1 MGTADTA
8 MGIADTAMGTADM
21 GKFSREFCA
30 YTANSSLA
38 TAVSSL
44 GQANTRREQSVFGV
58 YIMYV
63 RMGASRARGFQKIR
77 FTFTNVSVNALYK
90 GFPPTITPVSTFI
103 YPSPN
108 LHPRMTGEAP
118 VPHRT

>member
-1 MGTADTA
+1 M
-8 MGIADTAMGTADM
+8 
-21 GKFSREFCA
+21 F
-30 YTANSSLA
+30 
-38 TAVSSL
+38 
-44 GQANTRREQSVFGV
+44 
-58 YIMYV
+58 V
-63 RMGASRARGFQKIR
+63 RGGASCASAFQKIT
-77 FTFTNVSVNALYK
+77 FTFTNEAGNAVYK